1 MILEHISTAA
11 IRLLKFT
18 IEGPLGCMQPA
29 GNSANA
35 ERSGSHNLLPR
46 SMFHFVEIKR
56 QNKRKETVKDSGT
69 KQHRVVFSAQ
79 GARFASWKVLLRFCR
94 IWAYWSERN
103 TIPLRHHPSALL
115 LYSPTWKHKASSRT
129 RVRKEE
135 LGSSLS
141 WPLWNVTFK

>member
-1 MILEHISTAA
+1 MISEHISTAA

-56 QNKRKETVKDSGT
+56 QNKRKETVKYSGT
-69 KQHRVVFSAQ
+69 KQHRVVFSVHTQ
-79 GARFASWKVLLRFCR
+79 LYFSLTDRTSEFLR
-94 IWAYWSERN
+94 
-103 TIPLRHHPSALL
+103 L
-115 LYSPTWKHKASSRT
+115 SRS
-129 RVRKEE
+129 K
-135 LGSSLS
+135 LHSLK
-141 WPLWNVTFK
+141 N

>member
-1 MILEHISTAA
+1 MISEHISTAA

-56 QNKRKETVKDSGT
+56 QIGPSCTNGNNF
-69 KQHRVVFSAQ
+69 VF
-79 GARFASWKVLLRFCR
+79 R
-94 IWAYWSERN
+94 IN
-103 TIPLRHHPSALL
+103 L
-115 LYSPTWKHKASSRT
+115 
-129 RVRKEE
+129 E
-135 LGSSLS
+135 L
-141 WPLWNVTFK
+141 TFIYEIL